1 MSSPG
6 GAEVGRVSVRVV
18 PDTSRFRRELERE
31 LKSIQRSVRVRIPV
45 DLDTKGATAQLS
57 RLRQQ
62 IERMS
67 GVEIDVSVS
76 KGSIRKAT
84 VQAQTLR
91 GALMGAADSAR
102 RFGRSLKS
110 GLDTARIGMLYVS
123 DGAKKLATQNPFRS
137 LRQGSRL
144 AVRGIRNVGKAIAD
158 VDFRK
163 ARRQVSSFSKT
174 LLAVS
179 KIFGKGITFPVG
191 NIIKGL
197 TQIGRVGWI
206 TIAVL
211 ALIPPLLGLIAGLL
225 AGLPSLLAAFGAGIA
240 VIGLGIDGI
249 KNAWSTFTEGI
260 KQTRAEIAAVFESG
274 LTPQFQEWA
283 RVVNELSPALQG
295 VAQGLVN
302 MTQGF
307 TDAITSAKGMSQ
319 INNILENT
327 EKFFTDMAP
336 VVKQFTSTFLTM
348 AEEGSKHFGLLVDV
362 FGDFATNF
370 DKMISSAAETGKF
383 ESALEGLA
391 KTLDGL
397 FDAFIKL
404 FDAGLEAMAQL
415 GGPLHDTLNA
425 LGDLVVAMMPAL
437 TAFGE
442 VFLTLGT
449 TLANA
454 LVPIFQRLGPLISNV
469 FASLATAL
477 SDVLMAVAPA
487 FESLVRFALELIQAL
502 QPLFPVVAQL
512 AGALGSVLATA
523 LEALR
528 PLLPVI
534 SDALAKVAEVISVAL
549 SEATPVLVDLAESM
563 GTLLV
568 EALIELLPHLID
580 LLDAILP
587 LIPPIVQL
595 AEKVLPPL
603 IDILGMVIPPLASVA
618 STILSV
624 VIPAIEA
631 IIKAIGWFIDKVGD
645 IAKGLAN
652 AGKTIFKWFTDLPGK
667 IWNLVKD
674 AGKWLLETGKNIVR
688 GLWNGI
694 ANMAGWLWDKI
705 KGWLNGLVGGIADLL
720 GIASPSKVMAEIGRD
735 TARGLAVGINDAA
748 PDAVR
753 AMQDVAGD
761 LVSVGTGI
769 SAEVEASGGLTLMS
783 EGIEDAIAAGIS
795 GWQFSIDKFGIARM
809 NRSAERDNRFG
820 R

>member
-18 PDTSRFRRELERE
+18 PDTSRFRRELEKE

-76 KGSIRKAT
+76 KGSVRKAA

-110 GLDTARIGMLYVS
+110 GLDSARIGMMYVT
-123 DGAKKLATQNPFRS
+123 DGAKKLVTQNPFRTLS
-137 LRQGSRL
+137 QGSRR
-144 AVRGIRNVGKAIAD
+144 AVRGIKDVGKAIAD
-158 VDFRK
+158 MDFRQ
-163 ARRQVSSFSKT
+163 AGRRVSAFSKS
-174 LLAVS
+174 LLAMS
-179 KIFGKGITFPVG
+179 KTFGKGISFPIG
-191 NIIKGL
+191 NIVKGF
-197 TQIGRVGWI
+197 TQLGRVGWI
-206 TIAVL
+206 VVGVL
-211 ALIPPLLGLIAGLL
+211 AAIPPLVGLIAGLL

-249 KNAWSTFTEGI
+249 KNAWSTFTDGI
-260 KQTRAEIAAVFESG
+260 KQTRAEVAAVFESG

-319 INNILENT
+319 LNNILENT
-327 EKFFTDMAP
+327 EKFFTDMTP
-336 VVKQFTSTFLTM
+336 VVEQFTSTFLTM
-348 AEEGSKHFGLLVDV
+348 AEEGSKHFGLLVNV
-362 FGDFATNF
+362 FRNFATNF

-391 KTLDGL
+391 ATLDGL
-397 FDAFIKL
+397 FDLFVKL
-404 FDAGLEAMAQL
+404 FDAGLEAMSQL
-415 GGPLHDTLNA
+415 GGPLHDTLNV

-437 TAFGE
+437 STFSE
-442 VFLTLGT
+442 VFLTLAT
-449 TLANA
+449 TIGNA

-469 FASLATAL
+469 FTSIATAL
-477 SDVLMAVAPA
+477 SDVLVAIAPA
-487 FESLVRFALELIQAL
+487 FESLVRFALELVQAF
-502 QPLFPVVAQL
+502 QPMFPVIAQL
-512 AGALGSVLATA
+512 AGALGSVLRTA

-528 PLLPVI
+528 PILPVI
-534 SDALAKVAEVISVAL
+534 SEALAKVAEVISVAL
-549 SEATPVLVDLAESM
+549 SEATPVLVKLAESM

-568 EALIELLPHLID
+568 DALLELLPHLID
-580 LLDAILP
+580 LLDALLP
-587 LIPPIVQL
+587 LIPPIVDL
-595 AEKVLPPL
+595 AEKVIPPL

-618 STILSV
+618 SAILSV
-624 VIPAIEA
+624 TIPAIEA

-652 AGKTIFKWFTDLPGK
+652 AAKDIFQWFMDLPGE
-667 IWNLVKD
+667 IWNFVKD
-674 AGKWLLETGKNIVR
+674 AGKWLFETGKNIVK

-694 ANMAGWLWDKI
+694 ADMAGWLWDKI
-705 KGWLNGLVGGIADLL
+705 TGWLGGLVDGVLDFL
-720 GIASPSKVMAEIGRD
+720 GIASPSKVMADIGRD
-735 TARGLAVGINDAA
+735 TARGLAVGISDAA

-769 SAEVEASGGLTLMS
+769 STEVEASGGLTLMS
-783 EGIEDAIAAGIS
+783 DGIEDAIAAGIS
-795 GWQFSIDKFGIARM
+795 GWEFSIDKFGIARM